1 MGSHSVAEIV
11 EPLLNLYCFVEEHL
25 YVNEPLVYKITLR
38 NAGTKILHL
47 TATLNQSNS
56 FMFSGHKQVSV
67 LIVGEDESVFINSLP
82 AERVNLFVLFS

>member
-1 MGSHSVAEIV
+1 MGSYLVAEIV

-38 NAGTKILHL
+38 NAGTKILHV

-56 FMFSGHKQVSV
+56 FMFSGHKQVRRDSGDPSEV
-67 LIVGEDESVFINSLP
+67 VFINSLP
-82 AERVNLFVLFS
+82 A